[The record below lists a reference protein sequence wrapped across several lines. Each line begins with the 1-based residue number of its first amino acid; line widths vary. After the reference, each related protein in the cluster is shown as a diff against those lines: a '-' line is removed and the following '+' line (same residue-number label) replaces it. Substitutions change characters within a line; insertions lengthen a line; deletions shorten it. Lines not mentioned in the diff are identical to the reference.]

1 MADDTAVGAAAP
13 TRSAEEARQGIE
25 EFDRF
30 LKAHPQTEFLDPL
43 VADLCGTFRTKRV
56 PVDQAAKLFRHG
68 VEMPYALHLID
79 VTGDSCDPCGIGIGN
94 GAPDGT
100 AVPIP
105 GTLVP
110 VPWAER
116 PSAQVLLTF
125 FEEGG
130 TRSRADPRWVLA
142 GVLERYRAV
151 QLRPVAAI
159 EYEFFLIDRERD
171 SRGRPQPPIRPGGTV
186 RESGSQPYLAD
197 DLDAYAPIL
206 GAIREACR
214 AQGIAVTTAISEF
227 APGQFE
233 INLQHSADVLR
244 VADEAAL
251 FRRVVRAVA
260 RRHGV
265 EATFMPKPYPDQTG
279 SGMHVH
285 FSLLDQNGRNLFD
298 DGSAAGSPLLRSAI
312 GGMAATMREAMLIFA
327 PSFTSFRRFAA
338 NAFVPVNA
346 TWGCNNRSVA
356 FRVPSGPGE
365 ARRIEHRVAG
375 ADANPYLVLA
385 AVLAGALHGIE
396 ARLDPGPPSVGNVCT
411 AIDPAIP
418 LNVPAALQAMRAAS
432 VLPQWL
438 GASYLELYA
447 AVKEGEYAK
456 FMGEMF
462 PREYA
467 WYL

>member
-1 MADDTAVGAAAP
+1 MQQG
-13 TRSAEEARQGIE
+13 SEELE
-25 EFDRF
+25 RF
-30 LKAHPQTEFLDPL
+30 LQSHPQTEFLDPL
-43 VADLCGTFRTKRV
+43 VADLCGMFRTTRM
-56 PVDQAAKLFRHG
+56 PAAQASKLYRHG

-105 GTLVP
+105 GTLAP

-116 PSAQVLLTF
+116 PTAQLLLTF
-125 FEEGG
+125 YEEGG
-130 TRSRADPRWVLA
+130 ARSRADPRWVLA
-142 GVLERYRAV
+142 GVLERYRAAK
-151 QLRPVAAI
+151 LRPVAAA

-171 SRGRPQPPIRPGGTV
+171 AQGRPQPPMRPGDAV
-186 RESGSQPYLAD
+186 RESGNQPYLVD
-197 DLDAYAPIL
+197 DLDVYGPIL
-206 GAIREACR
+206 GEIRDACR

-233 INLQHSADVLR
+233 INLQHGEDVLR
-244 VADEAAL
+244 VADEAML

-265 EATFMPKPYPDQTG
+265 EATFMPKPYADQTG
-279 SGMHVH
+279 SGLHVH
-285 FSLLDQNGRNLFD
+285 FSLLDAQGRNVFD
-298 DGSAAGSPLLRSAI
+298 DGSPQGSPMLRAAI
-312 GGMAATMREAMLIFA
+312 GGLAATMREAMLIFA

-338 NAFVPVNA
+338 NVFVPVNA

-356 FRVPSGPGE
+356 FRVPSGPGDS
-365 ARRIEHRVAG
+365 RRIEHRVAG

-385 AVLAGALHGIE
+385 AVLAGGLHGIE
-396 ARLDPGPPSVGNVCT
+396 AGLDPGPPSIGNACT
-411 AIDPAIP
+411 EVDPALP
-418 LNVPAALQAMRAAS
+418 LTVPAALQAIRGAKI
-432 VLPQWL
+432 LPDWF
-438 GASYLELYA
+438 GATYLALYA

-456 FMGEMF
+456 FMGAHF
-462 PREYA
+462 PREFA